1 MAESRY
7 SGLFFGS
14 VVFREGEE
22 FQQFR
27 YRFALAILAFSTV
40 ITGLFLLSAHIG
52 ATQFDTRYLLI
63 AKPYFLSSLICYLL
77 LRARPSWMT
86 PITVLYAAESLL
98 QFAAVFFLNPSDELR
113 IVWFALNL
121 PGVYLILGQI
131 AGIAVTVVSIL
142 FVTIANAH
150 LEQPYSIN
158 AIVTICLGMVYISVF
173 FHAFAARSISFHHAM
188 VEANQKLFDMAAR
201 DPLTGL
207 YNARAYYA
215 LCDNALSQARRS
227 GNYFAM
233 LFVDLDHF
241 KSINDRF
248 GHEAGDAVL
257 KNVAACL
264 GSSVRQSDIVG
275 RIGGEE
281 FSVLLPD
288 TDQEGARQLAEKL
301 RQDIEGLMPDIGEQR
316 LPITASIGVAAGG
329 PQHKTVADVQ
339 RQADQAMYVAKRQGR
354 NRVTCLD
361 EMPEEQVAAAA
372 KAAPRGLET
381 A

>member
-1 MAESRY
+1 MADHSFTR
-7 SGLFFGS
+7 LFFGS
-14 VVFREGEE
+14 AVFREGLEY
-22 FQQFR
+22 QQFR
-27 YRFALAILAFSTV
+27 YRFALAILVFSTV
-40 ITGLFLLSAHIG
+40 ITGLFLLTSHLG
-52 ATQFDTRYLLI
+52 TTQFDERYLLI
-63 AKPYFLSSLICYLL
+63 AKPYFISSLICYVL

-86 PITVLYAAESLL
+86 PITVLYAVESLL

-113 IVWFALNL
+113 IIWFALNL
-121 PGVYLILGQI
+121 PGVYLILGQF
-131 AGIAVTVVSIL
+131 AGIVVTVVSIL
-142 FVTIANAH
+142 FVTVANAY
-150 LEQPYSIN
+150 LDQPYSIN
-158 AIVTICLGMVYISVF
+158 AIVTICLGMVYISIF
-173 FHAFAARSISFHHAM
+173 FHAFATRSISFHHAM
-188 VEANQKLFDMAAR
+188 VEANRKLSDMAAK

-207 YNARAYYA
+207 LNARAYYA

-257 KNVAACL
+257 KSVAGCL
-264 GSSVRQSDIVG
+264 QDGIRHSDIVG

-301 RQDIEGLMPDIGEQR
+301 RQDIEALMPDIGEQR

-329 PQHKTVADVQ
+329 PEHKTVADVQ

-361 EMPEEQVAAAA
+361 EIMDGQELASV
-372 KAAPRGLET
+372 T
-381 A
+381 